1 MTNQIYN
8 RFDVA
13 KGHESVLFRADRVLQ
28 SAELN
33 EMQSIQQHR
42 LRGLADVLF
51 KEGDIIRG
59 CQCITVPSTGATT
72 VEAGALYVAGAVRGI
87 EPAQLKVNPLGTVY
101 VGAYLQSRTVTEQ
114 DDPTLY
120 NPAAGTRGYGE
131 AGAAREVVTLK
142 WGIQG
147 DGTPGTFY
155 PVWTIIDGWVM
166 PKEPPPNI
174 DAVTQAL
181 ARYDRDSAGGTYV
194 VSGLQVIMGADLPTG
209 QQVYTV
215 REGVARVNGHA
226 LELGYSRRLVHDAQ
240 PDLQWVDSEPHTSA
254 GVQAQRVPFDRV
266 PAVGVPQVRIQARRT
281 VTISHGGFAGAADPL
296 PDEAVLLIEN
306 VSQGGTSFAQGA
318 DWKLTAGQVDWSPSG
333 AEPAPGSSYQVTYQY
348 MLNAVPTEVDST
360 GFIVEGALPGTLILT
375 SYNFALRRYDRL
387 VMDAEGTLQW
397 VQGVPATWS
406 PKVPPVPGG
415 TLALATVYQ
424 SWDASRRVDQDAV
437 RVVPM
442 QQLQAQQ
449 DQIAQLRADLAE
461 LRLSVDVSG
470 RHGGVKKGLFADPML
485 DNGLRDAG
493 MPQTAHILGGKL
505 MLPMDVTLHQIGQ
518 SITTAQT
525 TPYNAVPV
533 LSQPARTGSMLV
545 NPYGAFDV
553 LPRKATLTP
562 AVDYWTDV
570 DTQWAN
576 PIVLSLTPSQASRN
590 NETQRV
596 QAQSTALLEHLRPI
610 EVAFWLDFPVNE
622 SLASVT
628 FDGIAVNAQPLA
640 GGDLVA
646 TADGLRGTFT
656 IPEGVPSGTKPVVF
670 TGAAGTVA
678 EAVFTGQGELLTQ
691 SVSRVTVQLYDP
703 LAQTFTL
710 TAPREICGANLWFT
724 AKGTED
730 VQVQIRAVVGGV
742 PSRTILAEAVLKPT
756 QVVLDGPTQANWPA
770 LPLEAGVEYALVVLT
785 NDPATAL
792 AIAQLGGWDEH
803 LRQHVTSQPYSVG
816 VLLSSSNASTWT
828 PHQTDDLTFELL
840 ATEHT
845 ATVHTLELGT
855 VAVEDATDLMVQ
867 AGAVLP
873 AAAAGVVV
881 AMQLDNGQSYEA
893 APGQA
898 VQLPSRYTG
907 NVITR
912 ARLMGNAQ
920 FAAHLL
926 PGMQLVV
933 GSVQAE
939 GDYISPAINAGANVD
954 LHVVVEALMPA
965 GAALLVHMQADG
977 AQNWVE
983 VPYLSSSPQ
992 TAGVLE
998 LNYRLQDVTADRV
1011 RVRLLLSGSH
1021 LARPELMNLRVVVV

>member
-1 MTNQIYN
+1 MNQPIYN
-8 RFDVA
+8 RFDA
-13 KGHESVLFRADRVLQ
+13 GKNYDSIRFRADRVLQ

-33 EMQSIQQHR
+33 ELQSIQQHR

-59 CQCITVPSTGATT
+59 CQCITVPSTGATS
-72 VEAGALYVAGAVRGI
+72 VEAGALYVAGVVRGI
-87 EPAQLKVNPLGTVY
+87 APAQLQVNPLGTVY

-114 DDPTLY
+114 DDPSLY

-131 AGAAREVVTLK
+131 AGAHREQVTLV
-142 WGIQG
+142 WGVQG

-155 PVWTIIDGWVM
+155 PVWTIVDGWVM

-240 PDLQWVDSEPHTSA
+240 PDLQWVDSEPHTST
-254 GVQAQRVPFDRV
+254 GVAAQRVAFDRV

-281 VTISHGGFAGAADPL
+281 VTLSHGGFAGAADPL
-296 PDEAVLLIEN
+296 PDEAVLLIES
-306 VSQGGTSFAQGA
+306 VSQGGTPFAPNT
-318 DWKLTAGQVDWSPSG
+318 DWKLTGGQVDWSPAG

-348 MLNAVPTEVDST
+348 MLNATPTAVDSA
-360 GFIVEGALPGTLILT
+360 GFTVEGALPGTLVLV

-387 VMDAEGTLQW
+387 VMTADGTMQW
-397 VQGVPATWS
+397 VRGVPATWS
-406 PKVPPVPGG
+406 PKVPPVPAGV
-415 TLALATVYQ
+415 LALATVYQ
-424 SWDASRRVDQDAV
+424 SWDANRRVDQDAV

-449 DQIAQLRADLAE
+449 DQIALLRADLAE
-461 LRLSVDVSG
+461 LRLSVDASG
-470 RHGGVKKGLFADPML
+470 RHSGVKKGLFADPML
-485 DNGLRDAG
+485 DNSLRDAG
-493 MPQTAHILGGKL
+493 VPQTAHILGGKL
-505 MLPMDVTLHQIGQ
+505 MLPMDVAVHQIGQ
-518 SITTAQT
+518 AITTAQT
-525 TPYNAVPV
+525 TPYNAVAV
-533 LSQPARTGSMLV
+533 LSQPARTSSMLV

-570 DTQWAN
+570 ATQWVN
-576 PIVLSLTPSQASRN
+576 PIVVSLTPSQAAKA
-590 NETQRV
+590 ETQRV
-596 QAQSTALLEHLRPI
+596 QSQASALLEHLRPI
-610 EVAFWLDFPVNE
+610 EVAFWLDFPAGE
-622 SLASVT
+622 TLASVH
-628 FDGIAVNAQPLA
+628 FDGLQVQPEPLA
-640 GGDLVA
+640 DGDLVA
-646 TADGLRGTFT
+646 TAQGLRGTFV
-656 IPEGVPSGTKPVVF
+656 IPEGVPAGTKAVVF

-678 EAVFTGQGELLTQ
+678 ETVFTGQGELLTQ

-710 TAPREICGANLWFT
+710 TAPREICGVRLWFT
-724 AKGTED
+724 AKGSED

-742 PSRTILAEAVLKPT
+742 PSRTILAEATLKPA
-756 QVVLDGPTQANWPA
+756 QLAIDGPTQVQWPA
-770 LPLEAGVEYALVVLT
+770 LPLEAGVEYALVILT
-785 NDPATAL
+785 NDPVTAL
-792 AIAQLGGWDEH
+792 ATAQLGGWDAH
-803 LRQHVTSQPYSVG
+803 LAQWVTSQPYSVG

-845 ATVHTLELGT
+845 ASVHTLELGT

-881 AMQLDNGQSYEA
+881 AMQLGNGQSYEA

-907 NVITR
+907 DVVCR
-912 ARLMGNAQ
+912 ARLSGNSH

-933 GSVQAE
+933 GSVQTQ
-939 GDYISPAINAGANVD
+939 GDYITPAITAGEGVD
-954 LHVVVEALMPA
+954 VHVVVQALLPA
-965 GAALLVHMQADG
+965 GAALQVHLQEDG
-977 AQNWVE
+977 AANWVE
-983 VPYLSSSPQ
+983 VPYLSSSAQ

-998 LNYRLQDVTADRV
+998 LTYRLQGVEADRV
-1011 RVRLLLSGSH
+1011 RVRLKLTGAH
-1021 LARPELMNLRVVVV
+1021 GARPEIANLRVVVV